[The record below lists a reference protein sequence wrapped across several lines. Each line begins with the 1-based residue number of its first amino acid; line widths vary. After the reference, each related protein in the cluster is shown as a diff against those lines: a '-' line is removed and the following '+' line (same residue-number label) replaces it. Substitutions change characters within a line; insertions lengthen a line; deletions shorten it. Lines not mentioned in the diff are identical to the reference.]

1 MAEETFLQAVG
12 LLDYL
17 GFEYFLVPLFIFTL
31 LFAILQKYK
40 IISEKMDANAVI
52 AFVLA
57 MLTAMFPDLSTFI
70 YRLLP
75 LFVVFL
81 IVGFSVM
88 LFFMF
93 FGLKQNEVVD
103 FIKKPGIVIIIF
115 AISIIIFANVFSS
128 QFGSAFTPGEF
139 EPTNESSYTG
149 TGTQVFARILAHPKV
164 LGTIILLVLLA
175 LSTYLVAHSTLEN

>member
-1 MAEETFLQAVG
+1 MAEATFLQAIG

-17 GFEYFLVPLFIFTL
+17 GFQYFLIPLFVFTL

-40 IISEKMDANAVI
+40 IVTDKMDANAII

-57 MLTAMFPDLSTFI
+57 MLTAMFPDLSTFL

-75 LFVVFL
+75 LFVIFS

-88 LFFMF
+88 FFFMF
-93 FGLKQNEVVD
+93 FGLKQEEVIT

-115 AISIIIFANVFSS
+115 AISTIIFANVFSA
-128 QFGSAFTPGEF
+128 QFGSAFVPGEF
-139 EPTNESSYTG
+139 EPTNESAYTG
-149 TGTQVFARILAHPKV
+149 TGSQVFARILAHPKV
-164 LGTIILLVLLA
+164 LGTVILLILLA
-175 LSTYLVAHSTLEN
+175 LSTYLVAHSTK